1 MHTCMIEV
9 HDCLLLP
16 LGSDLMERKKAQ
28 HQSTNVPRKGKDVHT
43 KKIAIHTSMK
53 IEAQSSRER
62 NIALAVQV
70 GIKASYEVS

>member
-1 MHTCMIEV
+1 MIEV